1 MAAAPTG
8 LDSIVGS
15 SSTTGTRSGVGHEDV
30 PELELDTTVD
40 VLSQL
45 KDALD
50 TTHPSQGG

>member
-30 PELELDTTVD
+30 PELGLDTTAD